1 MGLFFLWPFH
11 GHIQQEEKVV
21 ARGDAPWTFLYI
33 YSFVMF
39 LSKRK
44 NLRPKKKIKQKEE
57 QDQIEEEM
65 MWRNGKKMQ
74 WRHYIL
80 MVKLGLEEMSS
91 VFI

>member
-1 MGLFFLWPFH
+1 
-11 GHIQQEEKVV
+11 
-21 ARGDAPWTFLYI
+21 
-33 YSFVMF
+33 MF